1 MTIQYKNGQLHVDDV
16 AVKII
21 AEAVGTPF
29 YVYSETVIRQK
40 FKEFAGTAAAALKSS
55 LVCFAVKSNANLSVL
70 KILASLGAGAD
81 IVSGWELLLA
91 LKAGI
96 PADRIVFSGV
106 GKTADELTL
115 AIENGIKQINVE
127 SEEEALMINE
137 IAERFGKK
145 ANIAL
150 RINPDVDAHT
160 HYKMTTGK
168 KENKFGIDW
177 KKARELYQKF
187 NALPGLNPCGIDV
200 HVGSQLTELAPF
212 QETFSRTREIVRA
225 LREDGIT
232 IRTID
237 VGGGLGIAYK
247 DSDTPPSMEEYIAV
261 VEENLGHLDCEIVFE
276 PGRRLLA
283 EAGLLITQ
291 VVRVKQTETRA
302 FAIVDAGM
310 NDLIRPAIYEAYH
323 GIIPVSEAEVDTP
336 YDVVGPICESSDV
349 FGKDRRLPPLKAG
362 DLLAV
367 KAAGAYGTSM
377 SSNYNM
383 RPLCPEI
390 LVKGNTY
397 AVIRERQT
405 LEDVI
410 ARQQGAPWLV

>member
-1 MTIQYKNGQLHVDDV
+1 MTTQYKNGQLHIDDV
-16 AVKII
+16 AVNTI

-29 YVYSETVIRQK
+29 YVYSETAVREE
-40 FKEFAGTAAAALKSS
+40 FKEFAGTAAAKLKSS

-96 PADRIVFSGV
+96 PADKIVFSGV
-106 GKTADELTL
+106 GKTAEELTL

-127 SEEEALMINE
+127 SEEEALMIND
-137 IAERFGKK
+137 IAEKFGKK

-187 NALPGLNPCGIDV
+187 NAMPGLNPCGIDV

-212 QETFSRTREIVRA
+212 QETFSRTKEIVRA
-225 LREDGIT
+225 LRDDGIA

-247 DSDTPPSMEEYIAV
+247 DSDTSPSIEEYMSV
-261 VEENLGHLDCEIVFE
+261 VEENLGHMDCEIVFE

-283 EAGLLITQ
+283 EAGILITR
-291 VVRVKQTETRA
+291 VVRVKQTETKA

-323 GIIPVSEAEVDTP
+323 GIIPATEAEADTS

-349 FGKDRRLPPLKAG
+349 FGKDRMLPPVKAG
-362 DLLAV
+362 DLLAI

-383 RPLCPEI
+383 RPLCPEV

-405 LEDVI
+405 LEDII
-410 ARQQGAPWLV
+410 ARQQSAPWLV